1 LTTNSL
7 KFFAKLVGVMNVKR
21 NYRVF

>member
-1 LTTNSL
+1 
-7 KFFAKLVGVMNVKR
+7 MNVKR